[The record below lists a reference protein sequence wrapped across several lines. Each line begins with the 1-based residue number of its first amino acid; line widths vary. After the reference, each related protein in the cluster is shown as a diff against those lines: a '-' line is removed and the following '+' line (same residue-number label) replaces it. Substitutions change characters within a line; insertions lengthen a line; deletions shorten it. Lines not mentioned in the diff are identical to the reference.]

1 MAISPRFSPDIPL
14 QNLGHEF
21 QNILSQLER
30 GQPQSPLGAH
40 VQALSREFSQG
51 ELGVSCVGLTQE
63 SLAAFLAWM
72 LGVNELPAGTLPST
86 GVMLD
91 VKVQRDRYTAILPSG
106 ATTELSDAPALV
118 AAFPQLT
125 KEASTSAQ
133 TVRITIPERA
143 DLHKVHF
150 CIWTGSLKDG
160 AGIAAYIEMMRA
172 TSLLVVVGP
181 AEYRLLPEEK
191 TELRD
196 LIAGMA
202 GVWPVV
208 SDAKTEGMRFGWWED
223 SAISRASLKL
233 PISFLKPAE
242 AYSAPDL
249 FRDSG
254 DATRRLVDGARIAR
268 RIFGSVEALGEN
280 YSREVSRVR
289 ALKAREE
296 RLGRSLEQNSGSGQE
311 REQLEALRELIDK
324 QFNEMDSTIQEQ
336 NRKSLLPA
344 GNVNLAVKKVLDELR
359 ESDIEQ
365 EEGHAVI
372 KLTLRRDFQER
383 LLNAAKAEIKNQYRD
398 DMYVLNTGFSASR
411 DAVKSRL
418 EAMMGAQVS
427 IPQIPFDENAIW
439 KLLRDAMAL
448 EISYRGEMPK
458 RGILQRLG
466 QGKQA
471 MMSVM
476 GIVMLAGGLWA
487 KIYGEKIIEKY
498 GVIIAILFIVVFI
511 VSVIFTFKNWKMED
525 EARLEKEMDR
535 IRDQLSSEI
544 KRLIGEIQREKMT
557 RITETVTQARRDLQ
571 KRAET
576 VVREESVSKAG
587 KATQL
592 RQENRDKQKAMDQR
606 SRDFQ
611 ALSSQISKLRQG
623 AGDVERDISNA
634 LRDIAKEAKPA

>member
-63 SLAAFLAWM
+63 SLAAFLPW
-72 LGVNELPAGTLPST
+72 LLDVDELPAGSLPSV

-91 VKVQRDRYTAILPSG
+91 VKVQRDRYTATLPSG

-118 AAFPQLT
+118 AALPQLLR
-125 KEASTSAQ
+125 EASALGKV
-133 TVRITIPERA
+133 VRITIPERA
-143 DLHKVHF
+143 DLQKVHF

-160 AGIAAYIEMMRA
+160 SSTATYIEMMRA

-181 AEYRLLPEEK
+181 AEYRLLPEDK
-191 TELRD
+191 AELRD
-196 LIAGMA
+196 LVTGMA

-223 SAISRASLKL
+223 SAISRTSLKL
-233 PISFLKPAE
+233 PTSFLKPAE
-242 AYSAPDL
+242 TYSAPDL
-249 FRDSG
+249 FRDGG

-311 REQLEALRELIDK
+311 REQVEALRELIDK

-411 DAVKSRL
+411 DAVKGRL

-427 IPQIPFDENAIW
+427 IPQSPFDENAIW
-439 KLLRDAMAL
+439 RLLRDAMAL
-448 EISYRGEMPK
+448 EINYRGEAPK
-458 RGILQRLG
+458 RGIWQRLG
-466 QGKQA
+466 HA
-471 MMSVM
+471 RT
-476 GIVMLAGGLWA
+476 VMLSVVGIGTMAKLFLEPKVVTALFQSTFAQVGL
-487 KIYGEKIIEKY
+487 G
-498 GVIIAILFIVVFI
+498 LVFI
-511 VSVIFTFKNWKMED
+511 GTVAYTFISWRKED
-525 EARLEKEMDR
+525 ESRLEKEMDR
-535 IRDQLSSEI
+535 IRDQLSSEV

-623 AGDVERDISNA
+623 AVDVERDISNA

>member
-40 VQALSREFSQG
+40 VQALSREYIQG

-63 SLAAFLAWM
+63 SLAAFFPWL
-72 LGVNELPAGTLPST
+72 LGVDELPAGSLPSV

-91 VKVQRDRYTAILPSG
+91 VKVQRDRYTATLPSG

-118 AAFPQLT
+118 AALPQLLR
-125 KEASTSAQ
+125 EASTMGKV
-133 TVRITIPERA
+133 VRITIPERT
-143 DLHKVHF
+143 DLQKVHF

-181 AEYRLLPEEK
+181 AEYRLLPEDK
-191 TELRD
+191 AELRD
-196 LIAGMA
+196 LAVGMA

-208 SDAKTEGMRFGWWED
+208 SGVKTEGMRFGWWED
-223 SAISRASLKL
+223 SAISRASLSL
-233 PISFLKPAE
+233 PASFLKPAE
-242 AYSAPDL
+242 SYAAPVL
-249 FRDSG
+249 MRDSG
-254 DATRRLVDGARIAR
+254 DAARRLLEGARIAR

-311 REQLEALRELIDK
+311 REQVEALRELLDK

-411 DAVKSRL
+411 DVVKARL

-427 IPQIPFDENAIW
+427 IPQSPFDENAIW
-439 KLLRDAMAL
+439 RLLRDAMAL

-458 RGILQRLG
+458 RGILQRLS

-471 MMSVM
+471 ITSVV
-476 GIVMLAGGLWA
+476 GIVSLMAMMGGSTTSSLRTNPLVMPVL
-487 KIYGEKIIEKY
+487 IIVFVI
-498 GVIIAILFIVVFI
+498 GVVYTFI
-511 VSVIFTFKNWKMED
+511 NWRAED
-525 EARLEKEMDR
+525 GARLEKEMDR
-535 IRDQLSSEI
+535 VRDQLSSEI

-557 RITETVTQARRDLQ
+557 RITETISQARRDLQ

-576 VVREESVSKAG
+576 VVREENVSKAG

-611 ALSSQISKLRQG
+611 ALSSQLSKLRQG

-634 LRDIAKEAKPA
+634 LRDIAKETKAV